1 MLKVVLN
8 KYIAAALRHAHYEI
22 LEGKE
27 GFYGSIPQLP
37 GVWAQA
43 GTLEECREE
52 LSSALEDWLLFSLS
66 RQQPVPAM
74 DGIDL
79 SVREVA

>member
-1 MLKVVLN
+1 MLSR
-8 KYIAAALRHAHYEI
+8 YITAALRHAHYEI
-22 LEGKE
+22 LEGGE
-27 GFYGSIPQLP
+27 GFFATIVGLE

-43 GTLEECREE
+43 ATLEACREE

-66 RQQPVPAM
+66 RQQPIPEM